1 MRLVIHQ
8 PNFLPY
14 VGFFHKLSLA
24 DTFVMMDNTQY
35 DKKFTNRNKIKIPDG
50 WSWLTVPIN
59 KEHKFLPN
67 KLVEINNKENWKEMH
82 WKKITRSYTNSK
94 FFKKNYKSF
103 FEEVYNK
110 EWKFLLEL
118 NSELLRQ
125 IIDWLGLKIQIIKE
139 SELNINGNSTERLV
153 NVCKE
158 LGAETYVSGVGGKE
172 YMNEKLF
179 QKNNIKIEYQ
189 KFQCPTY
196 TQIFGGDFIPNL
208 SIIDLLFNNGSKSL
222 PILTDDTN
230 CGVEC

>member
-1 MRLVIHQ
+1 
-8 PNFLPY
+8 
-14 VGFFHKLSLA
+14 
-24 DTFVMMDNTQY
+24 MMDNTQY

-50 WSWLTVPIN
+50 WAWLTVPIN

-67 KLVEINNKENWKEMH
+67 KLVEINKKENRKEMH
-82 WKKITRSYTNSK
+82 WKKITRSNTNSK

-110 EWKFLLEL
+110 EWKFLFEL

-172 YMNEKLF
+172 YMKEKLF

-230 CGVEC
+230 CGVE

>member
-230 CGVEC
+230 CGVE

>member
-1 MRLVIHQ
+1 
-8 PNFLPY
+8 

-103 FEEVYNK
+103 FEKVYNK
-110 EWKFLLEL
+110 EWKFLFEL
-118 NSELLRQ
+118 NSELLCQ

-139 SELNINGNSTERLV
+139 SELNVNGNSTERLV

-189 KFQCPTY
+189 KFQCPMY

-208 SIIDLLFNNGSKSL
+208 SIIDLLFNNGPKSL
-222 PILTDDTN
+222 PILADDTN
-230 CGVEC
+230 CGVE

>member
-1 MRLVIHQ
+1 LRLVIHQ

-110 EWKFLLEL
+110 EWKFLFEL

-208 SIIDLLFNNGSKSL
+208 SIIDLLFHNGSESL
-222 PILTDDTN
+222 SILTR
-230 CGVEC
+230 ESQ

>member
-1 MRLVIHQ
+1 
-8 PNFLPY
+8 
-14 VGFFHKLSLA
+14 
-24 DTFVMMDNTQY
+24 MMDNTQY

-94 FFKKNYKSF
+94 FFKKNYKSL

-110 EWKFLLEL
+110 EWKFLFEL

-230 CGVEC
+230 CGVE

>member
-1 MRLVIHQ
+1 LRLVIHQ

-110 EWKFLLEL
+110 EWKFLFEL

-230 CGVEC
+230 CGVE

>member
-1 MRLVIHQ
+1 
-8 PNFLPY
+8 
-14 VGFFHKLSLA
+14 
-24 DTFVMMDNTQY
+24 MMDNTQY